1 VRYKTAAL
9 PPREQRSV
17 RYRVSTIRLIL
28 TNTKLGLWLLLSGL
42 FLIGMMAL
50 AIWGKHG
57 LLEVWGRQRDLMEL
71 AQEIDDIER
80 ENSKLSQE
88 IQRLRGDIGYLEK
101 IAREELGLLR
111 PGELVI
117 EFVE

>member
-1 VRYKTAAL
+1 MRYKTAAL

-28 TNTKLGLWLLLSGL
+28 TNTKLGLLLLLSGL

-57 LLEVWGRQRDLMEL
+57 LLEVWSRQRDLMEF
-71 AQEIDDIER
+71 AQEIDAIEH
-80 ENSKLSQE
+80 ENGKLSQE
-88 IQRLRGDIGYLEK
+88 IQRLRGDIGYFEK
-101 IAREELGLLR
+101 IAREELGLVR